1 MNEYRLTKDDICN
14 IKESLLSELR
24 IQSDRYADI
33 LDKML
38 DFMCNDDHIV
48 IDCNNE
54 TVRFERGF

>member
-1 MNEYRLTKDDICN
+1 MTKDDICN